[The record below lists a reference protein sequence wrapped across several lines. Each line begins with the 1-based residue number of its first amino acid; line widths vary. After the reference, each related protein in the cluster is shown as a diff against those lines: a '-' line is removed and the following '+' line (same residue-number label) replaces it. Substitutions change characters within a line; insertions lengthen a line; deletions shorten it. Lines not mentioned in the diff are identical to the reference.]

1 MALVKTI
8 DDGEEQFVDELKP
21 GTRLLHGQYTIE
33 RFINAGG
40 FGITYLARNSLD
52 REVVIKEC
60 FPGSF
65 CRRSHNIVAARSRA
79 HETQFAHI
87 VRLFVQEAKS
97 LSRLVHPNIVGVHQ
111 VFEENDT
118 AYMAIDYVEGRDL
131 LDIIE
136 TDPASLTP
144 ALIVQILR
152 KLLGAIAFIHDN
164 GMLHRDI
171 SPDNILLS
179 SAGEPVLIDFGA
191 ARQQATKVGGKALS
205 ALRVVKD
212 GYSPQEFYVAGSQ
225 QNGSSDLYAL
235 AATFHHIITG
245 EVPPSSQ
252 TRLVAIAEG
261 NEDPYLPMAG
271 RIPGYP
277 PGFLEALDQALSV
290 LPKDRI
296 PTAHEWLDRFARRPE
311 LKVVSMN
318 DAAGAGQGSRAEP
331 TGLAEG
337 GLQPELAGADRSDH
351 AAAESSL
358 STEAK
363 VKGLKMGIVGAL
375 VIGAGLAVASLL
387 SPPPEAAAPQDDADR
402 ASAGGPAVAP
412 AAQTAPPATPTAAPA
427 PQGPRREAAG
437 PAVAPENT
445 PAPAA
450 TTTAAAAPVPALE
463 PEAEMPAVPAPR
475 AEAASAAGTGRTIAA
490 AGAVVVPQPAPAPTA
505 DGGTGAPVAA
515 PAEAAVPEPPAP
527 EADRGGLSTV
537 PAATLT
543 QASAAAPAGAPEV
556 TVPVAGRSFS
566 DPAAWAAAQTRAG
579 QGIPLPASADVAA
592 PRDPTVLPQQVAAT
606 LWKIDLP
613 FRTEPSAVGGS
624 FPRIVEVL
632 PSAAAAPENEWIA
645 KGVILYAVKGDWVR
659 DESSI
664 LALLGAGQAFD
675 GSPRAFAGARIKRT
689 EAGAFE
695 EVTLAAP
702 IVREVTLMNG
712 VRARALPEG
721 DAWRT
726 EVYVVPATLEGGLS
740 AGDIL
745 VSEDGT
751 GTVLDG
757 PETLESLIAALARNG
772 VPEARFTV
780 ERGGNVT
787 EAAMPLTR
795 SR

>member
-21 GTRLLHGQYTIE
+21 GTQLLHGQYTIE

-144 ALIVQILR
+144 GLIVQILR

-261 NEDPYLPMAG
+261 NEDPYHPMAG

-277 PGFLEALDQALSV
+277 PEFLEALDQALSV

-296 PTAHEWLDRFARRPE
+296 PTAHDWLDRIARRPE
-311 LKVVSMN
+311 LKVVSLN
-318 DAAGAGQGSRAEP
+318 GAAGAGHGARAEP
-331 TGLAEG
+331 TGVAEG
-337 GLQPELAGADRSDH
+337 GFQPELADGGRSEH
-351 AAAESSL
+351 ATSEAGL

-375 VIGAGLAVASLL
+375 VIGAGLAAASLL

-412 AAQTAPPATPTAAPA
+412 APHLPL
-427 PQGPRREAAG
+427 REAAG
-437 PAVAPENT
+437 PAMAPENPPT
-445 PAPAA
+445 PA
-450 TTTAAAAPVPALE
+450 TTTIAASTPVTLAPALDPAPDPGADTPAIPAPV
-463 PEAEMPAVPAPR
+463 
-475 AEAASAAGTGRTIAA
+475 AEAASTAGTGRTIAA
-490 AGAVVVPQPAPAPTA
+490 AGAVVVPQPAPDSA
-505 DGGTGAPVAA
+505 DDGSTGTSEAA
-515 PAEAAVPEPPAP
+515 PAEAIAP
-527 EADRGGLSTV
+527 EAPAPVADRDGMSTG
-537 PAATLT
+537 PAAALT
-543 QASAAAPAGAPEV
+543 QASAPAPAIAAEV
-556 TVPVAGRSFS
+556 TVPAAGRSFS

-579 QGIPLPASADVAA
+579 QEIPVPASAEAAA
-592 PRDPTVLPQQVAAT
+592 PRDSSVLQQQVAAT

-613 FRTEPSAVGGS
+613 FRTEPSSVGGS

-632 PSAAAAPENEWIA
+632 PSAAAAPENDWIA
-645 KGVILYAVKGDWVR
+645 EGVILYAVKGDWVR
-659 DESSI
+659 DEGAI

-712 VRARALPEG
+712 VRARTMPEG

-726 EVYVVPATLEGGLS
+726 EIYVVPATMEGGLS

-757 PETLESLIAALARNG
+757 PETLESLIATLARNG

>member
-136 TDPASLTP
+136 TDPSSLTP

-261 NEDPYLPMAG
+261 NEDPYRPMAG
-271 RIPGYP
+271 HVPGYP
-277 PGFLEALDQALSV
+277 PEFLEALDQALSV

-296 PTAHEWLDRFARRPE
+296 PTAHEWLDRIARRPE
-311 LKVVSMN
+311 LKVVSLN
-318 DAAGAGQGSRAEP
+318 AGGGAAHDALPAPSDIAEP
-331 TGLAEG
+331 ALKPDLADG
-337 GLQPELAGADRSDH
+337 RQHVPGDG
-351 AAAESSL
+351 SL
-358 STEAK
+358 STAAK
-363 VKGLKMGIVGAL
+363 VKGLKMGIIGAL
-375 VIGAGLAVASLL
+375 VIGAGLAAASIL
-387 SPPPEAAAPQDDADR
+387 SPPPEAVAPEGEADR
-402 ASAGGPAVAP
+402 ATTNGSVPAD
-412 AAQTAPPATPTAAPA
+412 PA
-427 PQGPRREAAG
+427 PRPVREAAG
-437 PAVAPENT
+437 PAMAPET
-445 PAPAA
+445 ASAPSAPPATAVSAGPAQDAPPAPETPEPVDAA
-450 TTTAAAAPVPALE
+450 VAETASV
-463 PEAEMPAVPAPR
+463 
-475 AEAASAAGTGRTIAA
+475 AGSGRTVAA
-490 AGAVVVPQPAPAPTA
+490 AGAVVQPPPAPAAVAGDRA
-505 DGGTGAPVAA
+505 DEPLAA
-515 PAEAAVPEPPAP
+515 PAEATAPDATAPVVTAPETAP
-527 EADRGGLSTV
+527 EADIGNLDPAPDATEADAPR
-537 PAATLT
+537 PAADTEAT
-543 QASAAAPAGAPEV
+543 APA
-556 TVPVAGRSFS
+556 AGRPSFA
-566 DPAAWAAAQTRAG
+566 DPAAWAAAQARAG
-579 QGIPLPASADVAA
+579 EDIAIPASAEAAA
-592 PRDPTVLPQQVAAT
+592 PRDPLVLQQQVAAT
-606 LWKIDLP
+606 QWKIDLP

-624 FPRIVEVL
+624 FPKIVEVL
-632 PSAAAAPENEWIA
+632 PTAAAAPENEWIA
-645 KGVILYAVKGDWVR
+645 EGAILYAVKGDWVR
-659 DESSI
+659 DEASI

-675 GSPRAFAGARIKRT
+675 GSPRAFAGARIKRS

-712 VRARALPEG
+712 VRARAMFDG
-721 DAWRT
+721 DLWRT
-726 EVYVVPATLEGGLS
+726 EVYVVPGTMEGGLL
-740 AGDIL
+740 AGDVL
-745 VSEDGT
+745 VSENAT
-751 GTVLDG
+751 GTAIDG
-757 PETLESLIAALARNG
+757 PETLESVIAALAQSG
-772 VPEARFTV
+772 TPQARFTV
-780 ERGGNVT
+780 ERGGNVA

>member
-136 TDPASLTP
+136 TDPSSLTP

-261 NEDPYLPMAG
+261 NEDPYRPMAG
-271 RIPGYP
+271 HVPGYP
-277 PGFLEALDQALSV
+277 PEFLEALDQALSV

-296 PTAHEWLDRFARRPE
+296 PTAHEWLDRIARRPE
-311 LKVVSMN
+311 LKVVSLN
-318 DAAGAGQGSRAEP
+318 AGGGAAHDALPAPSDIAEP
-331 TGLAEG
+331 ALKPDLADG
-337 GLQPELAGADRSDH
+337 RQHVPGDG
-351 AAAESSL
+351 SL
-358 STEAK
+358 STAAK
-363 VKGLKMGIVGAL
+363 VKGLKMGIIGAL
-375 VIGAGLAVASLL
+375 VIGAGLAAASIL
-387 SPPPEAAAPQDDADR
+387 SPPPEAVAPEGEADR
-402 ASAGGPAVAP
+402 ATTNGSVPAD
-412 AAQTAPPATPTAAPA
+412 PA
-427 PQGPRREAAG
+427 PRPVREAAG
-437 PAVAPENT
+437 PAMAPET
-445 PAPAA
+445 
-450 TTTAAAAPVPALE
+450 
-463 PEAEMPAVPAPR
+463 
-475 AEAASAAGTGRTIAA
+475 ASAPSAPPATAVSAG
-490 AGAVVVPQPAPAPTA
+490 PAQDA
-505 DGGTGAPVAA
+505 
-515 PAEAAVPEPPAP
+515 PPAP
-527 EADRGGLSTV
+527 ETPEPVD
-537 PAATLT
+537 AAVAET
-543 QASAAAPAGAPEV
+543 AS
-556 TVPVAGRSFS
+556 
-566 DPAAWAAAQTRAG
+566 
-579 QGIPLPASADVAA
+579 
-592 PRDPTVLPQQVAAT
+592 
-606 LWKIDLP
+606 
-613 FRTEPSAVGGS
+613 
-624 FPRIVEVL
+624 
-632 PSAAAAPENEWIA
+632 
-645 KGVILYAVKGDWVR
+645 
-659 DESSI
+659 
-664 LALLGAGQAFD
+664 
-675 GSPRAFAGARIKRT
+675 
-689 EAGAFE
+689 
-695 EVTLAAP
+695 
-702 IVREVTLMNG
+702 
-712 VRARALPEG
+712 
-721 DAWRT
+721 
-726 EVYVVPATLEGGLS
+726 
-740 AGDIL
+740 
-745 VSEDGT
+745 
-751 GTVLDG
+751 
-757 PETLESLIAALARNG
+757 
-772 VPEARFTV
+772 
-780 ERGGNVT
+780 
-787 EAAMPLTR
+787 
-795 SR
+795 